1 MSKFHLLFILVIIP
15 CLSMGQRISGT
26 VYDADESLASIQ
38 IINRTQN
45 VVVFTDVNGNFL
57 IPAKINDSIS
67 FTSRF
72 HHQFRMK
79 VEPVHFNE
87 VFVVEL
93 KKITNELDEVYLEN
107 LPDNNSFEQDTFNS
121 KFAEQFEKDRKNN
134 PEKYGSAASGNMD
147 FIAIASM
154 IAGLFKSKKPKP
166 EVLIPLNAKRLDS
179 LFSKDRFF
187 NEELILKDLKIEKE
201 LHGLFFEF
209 CETKQIDSKLLDP
222 NQQLTLLS
230 ELMEA
235 STEFKILIAN
245 ARKED

>member
-15 CLSMGQRISGT
+15 CLSMAQRISGT
-26 VYDADESLASIQ
+26 VYDADESLASVQ

-57 IPAKINDSIS
+57 IPANINDSIS

-134 PEKYGSAASGNMD
+134 PEKYGSAANGNMD

-166 EVLIPLNAKRLDS
+166 EVLIPLNAKSLDA
-179 LFSKDRFF
+179 LFAKDRFF

-222 NQQLTLLS
+222 NHQLTLLS

>member
-1 MSKFHLLFILVIIP
+1 MSKFHLLFIFISIP
-15 CLSMGQRISGT
+15 IVAVSQRISGT
-26 VYDADESLASIQ
+26 VYDAEESLASVQ

-45 VVVFTDVNGNFL
+45 VVVFTDDNGNFL
-57 IPAKINDSIS
+57 IPARLNDSIS

-72 HHQFRMK
+72 HHQYKMK
-79 VEPVHFNE
+79 VEAIHFNE

-93 KKITNELDEVYLEN
+93 KKITNKLDEVYLEN
-107 LPDNNSFEQDTFNS
+107 RPDNTSFKQETFNS
-121 KFAEQFEKDRKNN
+121 KLAEQFENDRKNN
-134 PEKYGSAASGNMD
+134 PGKYGSAGSGNMD

-166 EVLIPLNAKRLDS
+166 EVLIPLNAKHLDS
-179 LFSKDRFF
+179 LFAKDRFF
-187 NEELILKDLKIEKE
+187 NEALLLKDLKIEKE

-235 STEFKILIAN
+235 STEFKTLIEN

>member
-26 VYDADESLASIQ
+26 VYDADESLASVQ

-57 IPAKINDSIS
+57 IPANINDSIS

-107 LPDNNSFEQDTFNS
+107 LPDINSFEQDTFNS

-179 LFSKDRFF
+179 LFAKDRFF
-187 NEELILKDLKIEKE
+187 NQELILKDLKIEKE